1 MLPATPN
8 IILGE
13 PFIELTSIDST
24 NIYAMEL
31 VHKGLA
37 LSGSCIRAHFQTQG
51 KGQHG
56 RNWESSA
63 GLNLLCSYILELK
76 QLKTGKIWTPADQIG
91 FSAAV
96 ALGARAFFASFAGA
110 ETKIKKPNDIY
121 WGDRKAGGILIENV
135 VRGQSLTWSVVGIG
149 INIHQMDFPNEAGN
163 PISLKQITQENF
175 ELNILQKEL
184 SQHLIEALTNW
195 IKMGEVATLEKLEA
209 QSVIIKK

>member
-1 MLPATPN
+1 LLPATPN

-135 VRGQSLTWSVVGIG
+135 VRGQAWTWSVVGIG
-149 INIHQMDFPNEAGN
+149 INIHQMDFSNEAGN

>member
-135 VRGQSLTWSVVGIG
+135 VRGQAWTWSVVGIG
-149 INIHQMDFPNEAGN
+149 INIHQMDFSNEAGN

>member
-24 NIYAMEL
+24 NIYAMDL

-135 VRGQSLTWSVVGIG
+135 VRGQAWTWSVVGIG

>member
-135 VRGQSLTWSVVGIG
+135 VRGQAWTWSVVGIG

>member
-121 WGDRKAGGILIENV
+121 WGDRKAGGILIENL
-135 VRGQSLTWSVVGIG
+135 VRGQAWTWSVVGIG

>member
-1 MLPATPN
+1 
-8 IILGE
+8 
-13 PFIELTSIDST
+13 
-24 NIYAMEL
+24 MEL

-135 VRGQSLTWSVVGIG
+135 VRGQAWTWSVVGIG
-149 INIHQMDFPNEAGN
+149 INIHQMDFSNEAGN